1 MPQKSLLLV
10 DDEPLIRESLARELA
25 GATLAVTVAASG
37 EEAVAR
43 LGREWFDVVVSDLV
57 MPGLDGFQVLKAAKR
72 KDTAIAVILLTGFG
86 DMDTA
91 IDALRLGADDF
102 LRKPCEIDE
111 LRWRIDNC
119 LKKQDLQ
126 RKVTFYESVL
136 PVCSYCGKIRH
147 DQPGAHGRGP
157 WYELEEYLRRAK
169 GVNLSHGC
177 CPTCFDREA
186 AEFGPAATGTDGAA
200 DPATPDSTS

>member
-10 DDEPLIRESLARELA
+10 DDEPLIRESLARELVST
-25 GATLAVTVAASG
+25 TLAVTVAASG

-57 MPGLDGFQVLKAAKR
+57 MPGMDGFQVLKAAKG

-102 LRKPCEIDE
+102 LRKPCEVDE
-111 LRWRIDNC
+111 LCWRIGNC
-119 LKKQDLQ
+119 LKKQELQ
-126 RKVTFYESVL
+126 RKVAFYERVL

-147 DQPGAHGRGP
+147 DRPGEHGRGP

-177 CPTCFDREA
+177 CPECFARA
-186 AEFGPAATGTDGAA
+186 ANDLGPAATGTDGAV
-200 DPATPDSTS
+200 DPDTPEAAS